1 MSKFTPGPWVVG
13 QLIGDDMP
21 LSAAANKTGK
31 GGSGGRRE
39 ITSTPHPDHGGRQLV
54 ADVLFPGAVDMSV
67 FDRNRDLREA
77 NARLIAAAP
86 ELLGVLQRILYAHDT
101 GNCGVS
107 NGEAVLC
114 PNYAENA
121 RDIINKATWEE

>member
-13 QLIGDDMP
+13 QLIGDDTP

-86 ELLGVLQRILYAHDT
+86 ELLELAFWVQEALEAFGDDYKHPERGSMLDT
-101 GNCGVS
+101 
-107 NGEAVLC
+107 
-114 PNYAENA
+114 A
-121 RDIINKATWEE
+121 RTITDEVTGGI